1 MFCLHVTH
9 AIRRRCRTMA
19 TSPSVS
25 RLAPWKQRLQ
35 EAIEANRHI
44 PGTHYLQMA
53 TVAQDGAPQCRT
65 VVFRGFEGETGMT
78 MITDARSA
86 KVAQLQANP
95 ACEVAWWLPQNG
107 EQFRIAGH
115 VQLVTPDD
123 DAAGLRAQLW
133 HKLRES
139 MRQQFFWPQPNTPFV
154 DAPVPVVTSATPPLT
169 FLVLVLRPQQV
180 KYLRLHDSFAQVDTL
195 NASDDPAWV
204 SRRINP

>member
-1 MFCLHVTH
+1 MFCAQAAH
-9 AIRRRCRTMA
+9 AIRRRCRTMT
-19 TSPSVS
+19 TSRSAS
-25 RLAPWKQRLQ
+25 SLTPWKQRLH

-65 VVFRGFEGETGMT
+65 VVFRGFEGETGLT

-86 KVAQLQANP
+86 KVAQLTANP

-107 EQFRIAGH
+107 EQFRIAGD
-115 VQLVTPDD
+115 VELVTPDA
-123 DAAGLRAQLW
+123 DAKGLRTQLW

-139 MRQQFFWPQPNTPFV
+139 MRQQFFWPEPNTPFT
-154 DAPVPVVTSATPPLT
+154 DAPVPVVSSATPPPT
-169 FLVLVLRPQQV
+169 FLVLVLWPKQV

-195 NASDDPAWV
+195 DVATDPAWM